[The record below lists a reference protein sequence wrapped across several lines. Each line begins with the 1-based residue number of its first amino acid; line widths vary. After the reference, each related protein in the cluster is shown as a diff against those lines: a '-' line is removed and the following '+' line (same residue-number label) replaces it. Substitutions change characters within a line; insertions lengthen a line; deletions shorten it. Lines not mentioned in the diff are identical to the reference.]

1 MPIKVGKNIT
11 EVIKMINE
19 LMKRYP
25 CLAACRESIEN
36 ADKAIIDTYENGGK
50 LLVCGNGGSCAD
62 SEHIVGELLKG
73 FLSKRELDAGY
84 KAELKAANPNLDDD
98 MLSKL
103 QGALPAISLTGH
115 PGLSSAFLNDVDPS
129 LVFAQQLFGLG
140 NCGDVFIGITTS
152 GNSVNVC
159 KAAQLAKALGITV
172 IGLTGEKGGKLK
184 EIADICICVPETETF
199 KVQEL
204 HLPVY
209 HFLCASAE
217 DHFFG

>member
-1 MPIKVGKNIT
+1 ML
-11 EVIKMINE
+11 NE
-19 LMKRYP
+19 LLTRYP
-25 CLAACRESIEN
+25 SLNECNDAIVN

-62 SEHIVGELLKG
+62 SEHIVGELMKG
-73 FLSKRELDAGY
+73 FLSMRPLDEDY
-84 KAELKAANPNLDDD
+84 KNELKAANPELDDE
-98 MLSKL
+98 MLSRL

-129 LVFAQQLFGLG
+129 LIFAQQLFGLG

-152 GNSVNVC
+152 GNSGNVV
-159 KAAQLAKALGITV
+159 KAAQLAKALGLTV
-172 IGLTGEKGGKLK
+172 IGLTGQKGGKLK
-184 EIADICICVPETETF
+184 EIADVCVCVPETETF

-209 HFLCASAE
+209 HYLCASAE
-217 DHFFG
+217 KHFFG